1 MRSLDDS
8 PCVQGLGFRAP
19 LIGVLDIPK
28 LRLIFTGVASL
39 ASAVAPAILLL
50 GAGSNAAGTDEC
62 ALSPDDISTVQS
74 LGTAMR
80 TVLAGRNASCEFK
93 NMTLDEILEM

>member
-1 MRSLDDS
+1 MRSLDYS

-50 GAGSNAAGTDEC
+50 GASSNAAGTDEC

-80 TVLAGRNASCEFK
+80 TVLTGRNASCAFI